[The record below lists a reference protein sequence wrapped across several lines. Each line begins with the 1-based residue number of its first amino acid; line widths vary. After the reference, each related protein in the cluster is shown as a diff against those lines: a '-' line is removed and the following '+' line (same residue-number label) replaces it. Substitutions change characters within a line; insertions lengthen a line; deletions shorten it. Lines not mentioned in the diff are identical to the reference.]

1 MKELKILFTLC
12 LALTIYS
19 ASAQLCTQDKRFTNA
34 EYFSNTQIDSLKNV
48 TYGNAIDYLGEEQEL
63 KMGLYFPNNDIDTMG
78 KRPFILLIHGGG
90 FSGGQRESMN
100 YQCMEFAK
108 RGFVTATMSYRVG
121 FDQDIPGDNINAV
134 YRAQQDA
141 SAALRYVV
149 ANSDSLKIDS
159 SWIFIG
165 GSSAGAITSLFTSYS
180 SQSEWN
186 QVLPQ
191 LESELGSL
199 ALSGNNLDQIFTI
212 KGVYNHSGA
221 IPSFLVKQE
230 ELLPT
235 ISFHGELDKVVP
247 IDKHPLLGIGSRP
260 IHKMLNDADVCNDF
274 TIVPEGYH
282 NIYDSKEGQDFKIN
296 RAASFFKSLFCDTC
310 TSSVYTDEVVTIK
323 KNISLEVLG
332 AIKDGNIQKLDA
344 LIGKENLDKCHNIN
358 GGLYNYLAFSIK
370 LESLESLKF
379 FVNKKAN
386 VEGQCTGKTPL
397 MYAAKYGQLDSV
409 KFLLLNGAKLNATNN
424 GKSALDYAVNYN
436 HSEIKKYLEESKS
449 D

>member
-1 MKELKILFTLC
+1 MKKFKIFFTLI
-12 LALTIYS
+12 LVIAINY
-19 ASAQLCTQDKRFTNA
+19 ASAQSCTQDDRFTDA
-34 EYFSNTQIDSLKNV
+34 EYFSNTQIDSLKNIS
-48 TYGNAIDYLGEEQEL
+48 YGNALNYKNEPVDL
-63 KMGLYFPNNDIDTMG
+63 KMDFYMPNSSIDTLE

-90 FSGGQRESMN
+90 FAGGQREAMH

-121 FDQDIPGDNINAV
+121 FDQDITGDNINAV

-149 ANSDSLKIDS
+149 ANSDKLEIDT

-199 ALSGNNLDQIFTI
+199 ALSGNSLDQMFTI
-212 KGVYNHSGA
+212 KGIYNQSGA
-221 IPSFLVKQE
+221 IPSFLIKQE
-230 ELLPT
+230 DLLPT

-274 TIVPEGYH
+274 TIIPEGYH
-282 NIYDSKEGQDFKIN
+282 NIYYSKEGQDFKIN

-310 TSSVYTDEVVTIK
+310 TSSIYTDEVVTIK

-344 LIGKENLDKCHNIN
+344 LIGKEGVDKCHNIN

-370 LESLESLKF
+370 LESLESLKY

-386 VEGQCTGKTPL
+386 LEGDCTGKTPL
-397 MYAAKYGQLDSV
+397 MYAAKYGQFDAV
-409 KFLLLNGAKLNATNN
+409 KYLLKNGADLNSTNN

-436 HSEIKKYLEESKS
+436 HSEIKKYLEEYKS